1 MLKLQ
6 GNTKKHSKTRGFY
19 ASKSEVT
26 TDGIVQSF
34 PQKDNKSQ
42 APAMCFR
49 DNNKVVRV

>member
-6 GNTKKHSKTRGFY
+6 GNTKKHSKTGGFY